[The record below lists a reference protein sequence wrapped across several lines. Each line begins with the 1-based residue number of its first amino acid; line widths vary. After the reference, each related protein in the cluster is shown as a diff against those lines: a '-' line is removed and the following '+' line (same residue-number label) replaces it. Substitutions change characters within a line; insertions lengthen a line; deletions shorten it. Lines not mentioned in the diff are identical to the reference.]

1 MKGNEDEWGPRVE
14 PYTQEENDAEM
25 EAVKSAGN
33 ADSARKMYDEQD
45 RIKKIANEAINTLH
59 ATPGDLQTQED
70 RDIWARSVANTA
82 AKKYGISDTDPDYY
96 AIYNAAKNI
105 LFDIYQKD
113 LFKKEEAGN
122 QFAKPRQPMSVDKIN
137 NRVNKDRFNVNKFV
151 DNVRDNL
158 LGM

>member
-1 MKGNEDEWGPRVE
+1 MKGNEDEWGPR
-14 PYTQEENDAEM
+14 AEM
-25 EAVKSAGN
+25 EAVKSVGN

-45 RIKKIANEAINTLH
+45 RIKKIASEAVNTLH

-70 RDIWARSVANTA
+70 RDIWARSAANTA
-82 AKKYGISDTDPDYY
+82 AKKYGILDTDPSYY
-96 AIYNAAKNI
+96 DIYNAAKNI

-113 LFKKEEAGN
+113 LFKKEESVGN
-122 QFAKPRQPMSVDKIN
+122 QFAKPRQPMNTNKIN